1 MSAIVS
7 NCKTEEIDPVRIFV
21 GAVANEMNRDRYVFH
36 KYPVSRYTNL
46 IIPRLE
52 KLTYVAKKFPRSL
65 ACVAYLSS
73 VLWSLLLYPALLLLQ
88 VALTLRHVRLRKTR
102 ITGDVFFATSKT
114 SFLFSRSC
122 GFEGGH
128 VCVSKKLERSCP
140 PPNSIGSIA
149 DYIVLSDI
157 AGAFLF
163 AARALLLLRQSSQI
177 PGTAFQVYAAF
188 GWFMTW
194 SVLHRSA
201 GGLTSVWISNDS
213 DRWAVLVDQLP
224 TSAKKIIVQ
233 HGLLC
238 DPSNHA
244 GFRNPA
250 SLPTRLKNIDKI
262 VLFDKESEHNYRSL
276 LIAKDCNPSF
286 ICSDGLLIQRT
297 PDLGDRAAVRVMI
310 IGQRVHLEQECELAN
325 YLAETVVDSRIFVR
339 PHPGS
344 PLAQYKKR
352 LDCRVV
358 LIDDLYWYPYVELCI
373 CFDFSSLGDL
383 YEKQGATV
391 IYLADIN
398 NNRQSKEDIRNQ
410 IMSISRPLNGNVQV
424 GNMIALETSNNM
436 DVEL

>member
-21 GAVANEMNRDRYVFH
+21 GAVANEMNHDRYVFH

-46 IIPRLE
+46 VIPRLE
-52 KLTYVAKKFPRSL
+52 KLSYVANTFPRSL
-65 ACVAYLSS
+65 ACIAYLSS
-73 VLWSLLLYPALLLLQ
+73 ALWSLLLYPALLLLQ

-102 ITGDVFFATSKT
+102 ITGDIFFATSKT
-114 SFLFSRSC
+114 SFLFSRSS
-122 GFEGGH
+122 GFEGVH
-128 VCVSKKLERSCP
+128 ICVSKKLERSCP
-140 PPNSIGSIA
+140 PQNSISSIA

-157 AGAFLF
+157 AGAFLY
-163 AARALLLLRQSSQI
+163 AARALLLLRQSSYI

-194 SVLHRSA
+194 SVLNRSA
-201 GGLTSVWISNDS
+201 DGLTSVWISNDS

-224 TSAKKIIVQ
+224 TCAKKIIVQ

-250 SLPTRLKNIDKI
+250 SLPTRLKNIDQI
-262 VLFDKESEHNYRSL
+262 VLFDKESKHNYRSL
-276 LIAKDCNPSF
+276 VIAKDCNPSF
-286 ICSDGLLIQRT
+286 ICSDGWLIQRT
-297 PDLGDRAAVRVMI
+297 PDLDDRAAVRVMI
-310 IGQRVHLEQECELAN
+310 IGQRVHLEQECELIN
-325 YLAETVVDSRIFVR
+325 YLAETVFDSRIFVR

-358 LIDDLYWYPYVELCI
+358 LIDDLYRYPYAELCI
-373 CFDFSSLGDL
+373 CFDFSSLGYL
-383 YEKQGATV
+383 YEKQGAKV
-391 IYLADIN
+391 IYLTDIKN
-398 NNRQSKEDIRNQ
+398 NQQSKEDIRNQ
-410 IMSISRPLNGNVQV
+410 IMFISRPLNGNIQV